1 MNCTV
6 SGYPI
11 PSVRWFHNSTE
22 IEEDTRTNITNIHM
36 QDDTNLQEDFG
47 IVVSEL
53 VILNADVN
61 DTGPYYCEADI
72 GIVDV
77 SVAVSDII
85 EVLVQG
91 NLQINNNSV
100 LC

>member
-22 IEEDTRTNITNIHM
+22 IVEDTRTNITNINM

-72 GIVDV
+72 GIADV
-77 SVAVSDII
+77 SVAVSEII
-85 EVLVQG
+85 DVIVQG